1 MREITKKMIEY
12 YKIMKLGYDF
22 MGYPAKD
29 KKTLSFHHLIVP
41 RRNCKAKGLGEGY
54 IWWNGAIL
62 NQSTSHDYLHLI
74 EAKDYDMFLA
84 ITSEMIDE
92 NIKGY
97 LDRENLLRIRDVLE
111 QFEKE
116 HCSDRGKK
124 GNLLIKD
131 TYLRRVKK
139 LWRM

>member
-1 MREITKKMIEY
+1 MREITKEMIEQY
-12 YKIMKLGYDF
+12 RIMKLKIDF
-22 MGYPAKD
+22 MGYEIN
-29 KKTLSFHHLIVP
+29 KKNNLSFHHLIVP
-41 RRNCKAKGLGEGY
+41 RRECKSRGLGEGY
-54 IWWNGAIL
+54 LWWNGAIL

-92 NIKGY
+92 NVKGY
-97 LDRENLLRIRDVLE
+97 LDRNNLLRIRDILE

-124 GNLLIKD
+124 GNLLIKES
-131 TYLRRVKK
+131 YLRRVRK
-139 LWRM
+139 L

>member
-1 MREITKKMIEY
+1 MREITRKMIEY

-22 MGYPAKD
+22 MGYPAL
-29 KKTLSFHHLIVP
+29 KKNTLSFHHLIVP
-41 RRNCKAKGLGEGY
+41 KCQCQQNGLGEGY
-54 IWWNGAIL
+54 LWWNGAIL
-62 NQSTSHDYLHLI
+62 NQPTSHEYLHLI

-97 LDRENLLRIRDVLE
+97 IDRENLLRIRDVLE
-111 QFEKE
+111 QFERE

-131 TYLRRVKK
+131 TYLKRVRK
-139 LWRM
+139 L

>member
-1 MREITKKMIEY
+1 MRKITKQMIEY

-22 MGYPAKD
+22 MGYPTS
-29 KKTLSFHHLIVP
+29 KKNILSFHHLIVP
-41 RRNCKAKGLGEGY
+41 RCNCKTMNLGEGY
-54 IWWNGAIL
+54 LWWNGTIL
-62 NQSTSHDYLHLI
+62 NQPTSHEYLHLI

-84 ITSEMIDE
+84 ITSEMIDQ

-97 LDRENLLRIRDVLE
+97 LDRENLLRIRDILE

-131 TYLRRVKK
+131 TYLKRIRK
-139 LWRM
+139 L